1 MRGCVVNLVGHGSC
15 IMGHESVFVLVSGSS
30 VTACDPLFTLVH
42 IMLFELVIAI
52 GRLLGLK

>member
-1 MRGCVVNLVGHGSC
+1 MHNGSWVSFCVGQW
-15 IMGHESVFVLVSGSS
+15 